1 MARTPPRVHAIYGTP
16 GHLDPVTPSPPHPRI
31 PDLPASPHP
40 AKWIFVNGALRIGT
54 EDDRY
59 EHRAVI
65 TLTGRIQDGDIGGV
79 GNRMI
84 AVSPFGTIDVH
95 GESRL
100 AWTKLGATAEVGSDQ
115 LLLERS
121 VDWRV
126 GDRIVVA
133 STDFDPFHAEDRIV
147 TAVDDDLI
155 TLDESLE
162 YQHFGMTQSIEG
174 WTVAYECPNRYFRLQ
189 VRSENGDDVAPL
201 SVV

>member
-1 MARTPPRVHAIYGTP
+1 M
-16 GHLDPVTPSPPHPRI
+16 SPPERHSI
-31 PDLPASPHP
+31 TVDGALEFDAIDITLT

-59 EHRAVI
+59 EHRAII
-65 TLTGRIQDGDIGGV
+65 TLTGRLQDGDIGGV

-84 AVSPFGTIDVH
+84 AVSPFGTLDVH

-174 WTVAYECPNRYFRLQ
+174 WTVAYECPNRLLP
-189 VRSENGDDVAPL
+189 VAGEE
-201 SVV
+201 

>member
-1 MARTPPRVHAIYGTP
+1 
-16 GHLDPVTPSPPHPRI
+16 
-31 PDLPASPHP
+31 
-40 AKWIFVNGALRIGT
+40 
-54 EDDRY
+54 
-59 EHRAVI
+59 
-65 TLTGRIQDGDIGGV
+65 
-79 GNRMI
+79 MI
-84 AVSPFGTIDVH
+84 AVSPFGTLDMH

-155 TLDESLE
+155 TLDESRE
-162 YQHFGMTQSIEG
+162 YQHFGVTQSIEG

-201 SVV
+201 SVVRDDGASTTLVGIPNNPNRASISLAPGRTTRSISRGAHR